1 MNRYLGFSDGNPA
14 NLNPLPLEP
23 EAGKYVDYMGGA
35 DNILAK
41 ARSDYDQGNY
51 RFVATVVNKLVTVE
65 PDNWP
70 ARHLLADAYEQLG
83 YQSEGP
89 QWRNAYLT
97 AAKEMRTGQV
107 LVPEGKMGQS
117 DLLAAATISDI
128 LDSLAVRVNAEK
140 ADGKNIRINLSLPD
154 TNERFAI
161 TLANGNLSYLAVE
174 AEDEADVTLTLDRR
188 DLMRLLGGQLS
199 ISELV
204 SLGVD
209 SIAGSPLDLASFLSV
224 IDKDNRYYH
233 MVPMPTE

>member
-35 DNILAK
+35 DTILAN

-51 RFVATVVNKLVTVE
+51 RFVATVVNKLV
-65 PDNWP
+65 
-70 ARHLLADAYEQLG
+70 LA
-83 YQSEGP
+83 
-89 QWRNAYLT
+89 
-97 AAKEMRTGQV
+97 
-107 LVPEGKMGQS
+107 
-117 DLLAAATISDI
+117 
-128 LDSLAVRVNAEK
+128 
-140 ADGKNIRINLSLPD
+140 D
-154 TNERFAI
+154 TNEQFAL
-161 TLANGNLSYLAVE
+161 TLANGNLSYLTVDSL
-174 AEDEADVTLTLDRR
+174 DEADVTLTLNRR
-188 DLMRLLGGQLS
+188 DLMRLIGRQLS

-224 IDKDNRYYH
+224 IEKDNRYYD